1 MSRTR
6 CLKSSSNRSPR
17 IIGVIRLRLL
27 PRTIHFRNGVNHDYA
42 DALSRL
48 RNLQD
53 DSIELLADEEQKVRE
68 MLQRVVRKCVDAQG
82 VFQITANSA
91 TTVVS
96 VSSEIK
102 EQLRGDLPD
111 DPTLDKIYPIRGNSR
126 IPLCSLSLSAFSV
139 DVLSLLKKNEQQA
152 LILLVV
158 RPREN
163 SHLYAISWG
172 TTVLV

>member
-1 MSRTR
+1 MASTMITRMHCHAYETSRMTPLNSSRTR
-6 CLKSSSNRSPR
+6 SRRS
-17 IIGVIRLRLL
+17 
-27 PRTIHFRNGVNHDYA
+27 A
-42 DALSRL
+42 KCCS
-48 RNLQD
+48 
-53 DSIELLADEEQKVRE
+53 ELLE
-68 MLQRVVRKCVDAQG
+68 M
-82 VFQITANSA
+82 
-91 TTVVS
+91 VS

-163 SHLYAISWG
+163 SHFPHVFWGLYDRNNFPSPQTPISNANSVSNLNETG
-172 TTVLV
+172 EGCLEAVGR